1 MARRMQAH
9 IGMDEDSGLVH
20 LIECTA
26 SNVAD
31 LAAAH
36 VLPDGSENTVS
47 GASGYTGG
55 KKRDEMQK
63 VKGTRPDRGEPART

>member
-1 MARRMQAH
+1 MQAH